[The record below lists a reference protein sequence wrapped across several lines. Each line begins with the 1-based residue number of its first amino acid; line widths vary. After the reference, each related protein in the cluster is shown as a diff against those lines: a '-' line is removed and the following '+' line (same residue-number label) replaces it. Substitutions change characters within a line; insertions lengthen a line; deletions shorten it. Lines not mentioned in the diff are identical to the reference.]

1 MIKIRDLK
9 DLMFQLPFELQ
20 NIIRYKS
27 GFITNDAK
35 LIKDFNENLYIKKED
50 WVEGGSY
57 IEHLTNICELKKVL
71 YTVEVEEIIL
81 HLPYYLFISDSD
93 SETDSE

>member
-57 IEHLTNICELKKVL
+57 IEHLTNICELKKV
-71 YTVEVEEIIL
+71 EIIL
-81 HLPYYLFISDSD
+81 YLPYYLFISDSD
-93 SETDSE
+93 SETDSENDED

>member
-1 MIKIRDLK
+1 MIKIRNLL
-9 DLMFQLPFELQ
+9 DLMNQLPFELQ

-27 GFITNDAK
+27 GFITNEAK
-35 LIKDFNENLYIKKED
+35 LIKDFNENLYIKKEN

-71 YTVEVEEIIL
+71 HLDEIIL

>member
-9 DLMFQLPFELQ
+9 DLMFELPFELQ

-57 IEHLTNICELKKVL
+57 IEHLTNIGELKKV
-71 YTVEVEEIIL
+71 EIIL
-81 HLPYYLFISDSD
+81 YLPYYLFISDSD